1 MYRQRMSISIRRIA
15 ALTCGLVTVGP
26 AVAAPTMPDIDWG
39 SYFNPNWYTDWHS
52 TLLFGSI
59 VLLLVAVLAK
69 AVEASR
75 TMRTSGRV
83 PTPIERIGK
92 MPIEPPESIA
102 SDEHSALEMGL
113 PVEDRRIRPQ
123 PVPSPELL
131 TTG

>member
-1 MYRQRMSISIRRIA
+1 MYRQPMSICIRPIA
-15 ALTCGLVTVGP
+15 ALTCGLVAVGP

-39 SYFNPNWYTDWHS
+39 SYFNPNWYADWHS

-69 AVEASR
+69 VVEASR
-75 TMRTSGRV
+75 TTPASGRV
-83 PTPIERIGK
+83 PTPIDRIGT

-102 SDEHSALEMGL
+102 SGERNALELGL
-113 PVEDRRIRPQ
+113 LEDRRIRPL
-123 PVPSPELL
+123 PVASPELA